1 MANKLILRKQK
12 SPYTGDFADTTK
24 SKTLSI
30 SELDN
35 NQIYLKGLNIIT
47 GSTSGTDII
56 LDKLNGDQIT
66 IDASSLGGSSTLD
79 YGNIIFVSEVGT
91 SSGVTRNDIIGD
103 ITSPVSLELATQL
116 AQSGDTIH
124 VKSGTYNVQTTGFT
138 GLSVDGVNHY
148 FEEGANV
155 YKSTTGNMFATSG
168 GGPIFAEANVYG
180 SGSFYGSGS
189 CDYIYYNF
197 GIISDTAKVFEWDIC
212 ENTANKCYYS
222 VFNGN
227 TILKGKR
234 RMYSPYDCIDS
245 NPSDFYDLYVEC
257 PVIESLSGNCVSS
270 SVGAGTMGNLTI
282 KGDRFISSTPFN
294 SVSNGTIQNPELL
307 AIYAGNHADDSGI
320 YIEANYI
327 TSLAIEAVVGIAVA
341 TVNATRV
348 DVAWNKGTKL
358 DINAHVGQFE
368 QISGLSN
375 VALCDMPRGAGTGK
389 INVTVNGDFTPQASY
404 QQQIPFSGDIE
415 INLKQF
421 VTQAPPS
428 PIPDFGSGRALFSTS
443 PVRFLGTW
451 YLDGWWVAVS
461 SGRIH
466 IPTDTYIN
474 LGPKGFLA
482 IGAPESARST
492 EVFNVAT
499 DIIFAGTI
507 VEHCDYNLGPCPI
520 SDSGVTYSAL
530 PIFRNSG
537 NTIINGATYVARDNH
552 SQLVAST
559 IAKDAKV
566 YAGGLT
572 TNKIGVFDPIAEKM
586 RVTVTDSGATITVN
600 GETFTTTTGSTV
612 EECAA
617 ELVSLIG
624 ASGTVGVT
632 PSQDNPS
639 TDDNFYLTSDVIAN
653 SVLAV
658 FDVNT
663 ELDILIDR
671 LAIGVTNTT
680 GGTVIEDVNVTDYI
694 FDTINS

>member
-47 GSTSGTDII
+47 GFTSGTDII

-66 IDASSLGGSSTLD
+66 IDASSLGGSSTSD
-79 YGNIIFVSEVGT
+79 YGDIIFVSEAGT

-124 VKSGTYNVQTTGFT
+124 VKAGTYNVQTTGFT
-138 GLSVDGVNHY
+138 GLSVNGVNHY

-155 YKSTTGNMFATSG
+155 YKSTAGNMFATSG
-168 GGPIFAEANVYG
+168 GGPIFTEANVYG

-197 GIISDTAKVFEWDIC
+197 GVISDTAKVFEWDIC

-270 SVGAGTMGNLTI
+270 SVGGGTMGNLTI

-294 SVSNGTIQNPELL
+294 TISDGTIKNQELL
-307 AIYAGNHADDSGI
+307 AIYAGNHGDDNGI

-327 TSLAIEAVVGIAVA
+327 TSLAIDGIVGTAVA
-341 TVNATRV
+341 TVNAARV
-348 DVAWNKGTKL
+348 DVAWNRGTRL

-368 QISGLSN
+368 HISGLSN
-375 VALCDMPRGAGTGK
+375 VALCDMPRGSGTGK
-389 INVTVNGDFTPQASY
+389 INVTLNGDFEPQASY
-404 QQQIPFSGDIE
+404 QQQIPFAGAIE
-415 INLKQF
+415 INIKQF
-421 VTQAPPS
+421 VSQNPGI
-428 PIPDFGSGRALFSTS
+428 IPNFGFGRALFSGS
-443 PVRFLGTW
+443 PVKFLGTW
-451 YLDGWWVAVS
+451 YMNEWWITNAGS
-461 SGRIH
+461 RIQ
-466 IPTDTYIN
+466 IPNETYIN
-474 LGPKGFLA
+474 LGPKGFLG
-482 IGAPESARST
+482 IGAPESARNT
-492 EVFNVAT
+492 EVFNTVG
-499 DIIFAGTI
+499 DLLISGTI
-507 VEHCDYNLGPCPI
+507 VEHCDYSLGTCPI

-530 PIFRNSG
+530 PIFRNGG

-552 SQLVAST
+552 SQLVASAV
-559 IAKDAKV
+559 AKDVKV

-600 GETFTTTTGSTV
+600 SETFTTTTGTTA
-612 EECAA
+612 EACAA

-624 ASGTVGVT
+624 VSGTVGVT

-639 TDDNFYLTSDVIAN
+639 VDNNFYLTSDVVAN
-653 SVLAV
+653 SILAT

-671 LAIGVTNTT
+671 LAIGVTDVI
-680 GGTVIEDVNVTDYI
+680 GGTVIESTDVTDYL
-694 FDTINS
+694 FELINP